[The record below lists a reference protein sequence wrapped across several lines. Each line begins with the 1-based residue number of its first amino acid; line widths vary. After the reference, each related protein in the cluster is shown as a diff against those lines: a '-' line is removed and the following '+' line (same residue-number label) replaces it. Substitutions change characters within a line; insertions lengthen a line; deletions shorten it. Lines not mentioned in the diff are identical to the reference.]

1 MCYYLSFHQGNKG
14 MVSNSLLAGG
24 QLGNKNSNM
33 QSPPNVSVAKG
44 GVDQLNMGGLPSSIA
59 NVTGMQAVSNNGSSP
74 QIMSS
79 IQGWLCFS
87 ILFVEN

>member
-1 MCYYLSFHQGNKG
+1 

-59 NVTGMQAVSNNGSSP
+59 SMQAVSNNGSSP

-87 ILFVEN
+87 ILFLKKNDFNCCRT